1 MPITEVGLRFEEE
14 VVQYVKDTVTPTDIF
29 QRRKNGNW
37 KSKEGDPISFEE
49 LKSRRFENPTLVKQE
64 AYHTYRSRNYSR
76 SMAKR
81 ADLRLAFPDGY
92 DIMIECKHQDV
103 GGSVDEKI
111 WEGIP
116 NRLSDGAFWTD
127 HFALFLRGDHFD
139 EEAIELLQSLYN
151 EKFDGEVDVIL
162 GYRPFI
168 NYQFNQHA

>member
-14 VVQYVKDTVTPTDIF
+14 VVHYVKDTVTSTDVF

-37 KSKEGDPISFEE
+37 KSKEGNLISFEE
-49 LKSRRFENPTLVKQE
+49 LKSRQFETPTLVQQE
-64 AYHTYRSRNYSR
+64 VYHTYRTRNYSR
-76 SMAKR
+76 ARAKR
-81 ADLRLAFPDGY
+81 SDLRLVFPDGY

-116 NRLSDGAFWTD
+116 NRLAEGAFWTD
-127 HFALFLRGDHFD
+127 QFALFLRGDHF
-139 EEAIELLQSLYN
+139 EREAIDLLQNLY
-151 EKFDGEVDVIL
+151 EKKFDGQVTVVSE
-162 GYRPFI
+162 YKSFI